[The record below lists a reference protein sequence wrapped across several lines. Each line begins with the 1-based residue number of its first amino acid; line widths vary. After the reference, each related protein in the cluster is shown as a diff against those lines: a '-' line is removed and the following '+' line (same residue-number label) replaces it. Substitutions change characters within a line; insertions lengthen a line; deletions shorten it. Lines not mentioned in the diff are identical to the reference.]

1 MLASFKQKLLSF
13 DHDIRYMAIS
23 DLNNGLE
30 EDKLTLEPDSE
41 KQYLT
46 LILERLEDSSSD
58 VRSLSVKILKNFI
71 PHLNHTLVKEA
82 LSHSLKK
89 LLSEESENKDIY
101 NMAIFSIISGIA
113 EDRLDVL
120 DFIAKTTIPKLLIGI
135 RSAESNED
143 KLVSIDIIRELIVKF
158 NKSLQTDHSSIQKL
172 LLEHLRFSAP
182 KRAIE
187 CLSQLTFVVGDK
199 LFEDTIEKLIDKL
212 INEKEIKWIQVYI
225 KTLTTITNGVGT
237 RFGKFLNRLIPLIV
251 KFCQEKAY
259 EEQDDLREN
268 CLQAL
273 ESFLYKFPK
282 EVSQYLE
289 TFLQIFSKLIH
300 YDPNLIVD
308 NSQSESF
315 ESESGS
321 ESPGFSSDKDI
332 DRDNEYLDDDSVGDE
347 DDSENDYSDYDVVD
361 NDDLSW
367 KVRRASV
374 KCFLA
379 LIRTNPRQVVKHFV
393 NIFTLLIS
401 CFKEHD
407 SNVKSQ
413 IFETFS
419 ELLEQIKL
427 MNINYS
433 ENPKIQDIVQ
443 NNTEKIMRLLQ
454 VQILN
459 KDKNNKNENIVSC
472 LKITSLLFELFPHIN
487 EPFLDKIMEGILFTL
502 EEKNNSN
509 TDITMEAL
517 HCLKIVISKGE
528 RELIFN
534 YLEKIFTKVGNSIKS
549 QFQRISVE
557 GLQIF
562 NKLALKIPKN
572 SINNTQKEEEEEEE
586 NAINIEDDDDE
597 DEDDDENDIENT
609 WKKYGIKLHSITLNV
624 LRSKNTDPVVKESSI
639 VVLGT
644 IISKFGNILT
654 KDLPETFELL
664 YERLVNEIT
673 RLTTL
678 KSFRII
684 AISKLDFS
692 MKSII
697 NKLITQLITL
707 LRQKKREFR
716 SWSLRT
722 LTSIFKHH
730 SNEITENV
738 FDELFSE
745 MEKLIVDQDM
755 HLSHITIR
763 CVYTILEH
771 NRNTID
777 LILEKILPKVH
788 ILIQSPLFQGIPAQT
803 TLKFF
808 EYLMN
813 YDPNYLPFEKLKN
826 PLYEIIENQNDKSLL
841 VPQFFIS
848 IAKVLATLIFN
859 IPEELSNQEII
870 NLSKQ
875 IDHKEEKYSLFA
887 IYAIGEIGKLKDL
900 STHKDLQ
907 KLLLSCF
914 ENESN
919 LVKAAAS
926 SSFGNISS
934 GNIIFFL
941 PFVIKTIQE
950 STKHQYLTFRS
961 LKEIIT
967 NIDPENPQSIKK
979 IENHIDIILELLF
992 NNCENENEGT
1002 RKVVSECLGKF
1013 SLLDPKKFIPKLK
1026 DKLETQ
1032 SPIVKQTIISAVKFM
1047 IHKDKTAADPI
1058 LKEYIEYFL
1067 LGLRDENYKVR
1078 LAALVTLNFTLNTK
1092 PTILKKVINKFLP
1105 NLYEETKV
1113 KKDLVQIVKIGQL
1126 ENVIDKGLEN
1136 RKSAFDTMIIL
1147 LRNSYEL
1154 LNLSRFIEVIINGL
1168 SDINHEV
1175 IIQIN
1180 NLILKLLQKNKQIIK
1195 THIDQFSEGYKK
1207 NPLKV
1212 RPKSDVR
1219 RDQQI
1224 HEEMAYSSL
1233 KVIFQISQFAESAKS
1248 NSFNHLMQNVI
1259 RNDEFMNNKF
1269 TLLESNF
1276 DENSFE
1282 VDWSLN
1288 EFNEPSLQ
1296 SYY

>member
-1 MLASFKQKLLSF
+1 MLGSFKKKLLSF

-23 DLNNGLE
+23 DLNNSLE
-30 EDKLTLEPDSE
+30 QNKLTLEPDSE
-41 KQYLT
+41 QQYLN

-58 VRSLSVKILKNFI
+58 VRSLSVKILKNFV
-71 PHLNHTLVKEA
+71 PHLNHNLVKEA
-82 LSHSLKK
+82 LAHSHEK
-89 LLSEESENKDIY
+89 LLKDESENKDIY
-101 NMAIFSIISGIA
+101 NMAIFSIISGIT
-113 EDRLDVL
+113 EDRSEVL
-120 DFIAKTTIPKLLIGI
+120 GYIAKTTIPKLIIGT
-135 RSAESNED
+135 REAESSED
-143 KLVSIDIIRELIVKF
+143 KLVAIDIIRELIVKF
-158 NKSLQTDHSSIQKL
+158 GKALPADQSSIQKL

-182 KRAIE
+182 KRSIE
-187 CLSQLTFVVGDK
+187 CLSQLTFVVGDE

-225 KTLTTITNGVGT
+225 KTLTTITNGIGA

-251 KFCQEKAY
+251 KFCQEKKY

-289 TFLQIFSKLIH
+289 TFLKIFSKLIH
-300 YDPNLIVD
+300 YDPNLIID
-308 NSQSESF
+308 HSQPESY
-315 ESESGS
+315 ESETGS
-321 ESPGFSSDKDI
+321 ESSEFSSDNDE
-332 DRDNEYLDDDSVGDE
+332 DNEYLDMSENDK
-347 DDSENDYSDYDVVD
+347 DDSENDDFGDSDYDVVD

-379 LIRTNPRQVVKHFV
+379 LIRTNPRQIVKNFE

-427 MNINYS
+427 MNINHS
-433 ENPKIQDIVQ
+433 ENPEIHDIVKKHI
-443 NNTEKIMRLLQ
+443 EKMIRLLE
-454 VQILN
+454 VQNIYKN
-459 KDKNNKNENIVSC
+459 KNKNNKNKNIISC
-472 LKITSLLFELFPHIN
+472 LKITSLLFELFPKLN
-487 EPFLDKIMEGILFTL
+487 EPFLDKIMEGILFIL
-502 EEKNNSN
+502 EEKNSTN
-509 TDITMEAL
+509 TDIKMEAL
-517 HCLKIVISKGE
+517 HCLKIVIAKGE
-528 RELIFN
+528 RKLLFN
-534 YLEKIFTKVGNSIKS
+534 YLEQIFPKVVISIKS
-549 QFQRISVE
+549 QFQRIAVE
-557 GLQIF
+557 GLQVF
-562 NKLALKIPKN
+562 NKLALKIPKQENN
-572 SINNTQKEEEEEEE
+572 SIGNNGNENQKE
-586 NAINIEDDDDE
+586 INIEEVNTDNGNDE
-597 DEDDDENDIENT
+597 DEKSWEN
-609 WKKYGIKLHSITLNV
+609 YGMKLHSITSEV
-624 LRSKNTDPVVKESSI
+624 LGSKNTDPVVKESSI
-639 VVLGT
+639 IVLGT

-654 KDLPETFELL
+654 KDLPNTFELL

-697 NKLITQLITL
+697 NKLIQQLTTF
-707 LRQKKREFR
+707 LRQKKREFK

-722 LTSIFKHH
+722 LTAIFKHH
-730 SNEITENV
+730 SKEITENI

-745 MEKLIVDQDM
+745 MKKLISVKDM

-777 LILEKILPKVH
+777 LVLEKILPKVH

-808 EYLMN
+808 EYLVN
-813 YDPNYLPFEKLKN
+813 YDPNVLSFEKLKK
-826 PLYEIIENQNDKSLL
+826 PLYEIIKNQKDETLL
-841 VPQFFIS
+841 VPQFFNS
-848 IAKVLATLIFN
+848 IAKVLSTLIFN
-859 IPEELSNQEII
+859 IPEELGNKEII
-870 NLSKQ
+870 ELTKEIN
-875 IDHKEEKYSLFA
+875 HKEEKYSLFA
-887 IYAIGEIGKLKDL
+887 IYSIGEIGKLKDL
-900 STHKDLQ
+900 STHKNLQ

-914 ENESN
+914 ENDSN
-919 LVKAAAS
+919 LIKAAAS
-926 SSFGNISS
+926 SSFGNLSC
-934 GNIIFFL
+934 GNIKFFL

-967 NIDPENPQSIKK
+967 NIDPENPESIKK

-992 NNCENENEGT
+992 KNCENENEGT

-1026 DKLETQ
+1026 EQLETQ
-1032 SPIVKQTIISAVKFM
+1032 SPITKQTIISAVKFI
-1047 IHKDKTAADPI
+1047 IHKDKTGADPI
-1058 LKEYIEYFL
+1058 LKEYIEHFL
-1067 LGLRDENYKVR
+1067 SGLKDENYKVR
-1078 LAALVTLNFTLNTK
+1078 LAALETFNFTLNNK

-1105 NLYEETKV
+1105 TLYEETKV
-1113 KKDLVQIVKIGQL
+1113 KRDLVQIVKIGQL
-1126 ENVIDKGLEN
+1126 ENVIDKGLDN
-1136 RKSAFDTMIIL
+1136 RKSSFDTMTIL

-1154 LNLSRFIEVIINGL
+1154 LDLSQFIEVIINGL

-1175 IIQIN
+1175 IVLIN
-1180 NLILKLLQKNKQIIK
+1180 DLILKLIQKNQQIIK
-1195 THIDQFSEGYKK
+1195 NNIDKLAEGYKHIL
-1207 NPLKV
+1207 LKKV
-1212 RPKSDVR
+1212 ARSAVGREAKKHD
-1219 RDQQI
+1219 
-1224 HEEMAYSSL
+1224 EMVYSSL
-1233 KVIFQISQFAESAKS
+1233 KVIFQISQFVESEQS
-1248 NSFNHLMQNVI
+1248 NSFNNLLENTI
-1259 RNDEFMNNKF
+1259 RDNEDMNDKF
-1269 TLLESNF
+1269 TQLESSF
-1276 DENSFE
+1276 DENSGGIE
-1282 VDWSLN
+1282 WSSN
-1288 EFNEPSLQ
+1288 EFNEPSLLP